1 MKKFKIITFICL
13 ALLATA
19 GVAAA
24 ADVKFEVSIDRERLG
39 LGETAQLGLS
49 FHGTQSMPAPDI
61 GSIDGLE
68 IRYIG
73 PSTMMTVINGNVSSS
88 ITHMYSVQPLR
99 VGKFQIGPFS
109 FKYKNDNFSSNMVS
123 LTVTEERAFS
133 TQRSQPQ
140 APAPEPIN
148 EKMNLED
155 RIYVTLNL
163 DKPTAYVNELIPV
176 TVKLY
181 VNRMNVS
188 DIQLPAFSQ
197 EGFSKV
203 EFKEPK
209 QYRENINGLTYDV
222 LEFRTNLY
230 ATRPG
235 DYKVGPAK
243 IKCNIVVRK
252 KVGGGAMQD
261 DMFGNDPA
269 LRDSFFD
276 DFLARYE
283 KQPLELKSDEVHL
296 IVSPLPPEGRPK
308 DFSGAVGD
316 YQFIYEASPAKVKT
330 GDPVT
335 VHMTINGTGNFN
347 TVLSPKID
355 NTEGFNAYEPE
366 VKTQENSKAFT
377 QVLIPGTEKITQ
389 IPKATFSY
397 FDPIAKEYKS
407 ITQGPIAIQVEK
419 SKEELPS
426 KVVEPVQAAPKGG
439 EKELASDIIY
449 IKEAPGRWRPRENEI
464 YKRFIFWAA
473 VFIPFMA
480 FLAIYIAVGRRNRIK
495 QDAVY
500 ASRLAAMR
508 VTKFGMRALKQKV
521 RSNDSKIFYEALF
534 KTMQD
539 YLGNRL
545 HMPPA
550 GLTFDMVSQTLL
562 AKDADA
568 AIITKVKNLFTV
580 CDQARFAFLTFNSEK
595 MWDDYKELEDIMI
608 YLERRHV

>member
-1 MKKFKIITFICL
+1 MKKFKIITFICIIL
-13 ALLATA
+13 CVAA
-19 GVAAA
+19 GIAAA
-24 ADVKFEVSIDRERLG
+24 ADAKFEVSLDRERLA

-109 FKYKNDNFSSNMVS
+109 FKYKNDNYTSNMV
-123 LTVTEERAFS
+123 LLNVTEERALN
-133 TQRSQPQ
+133 QRPQAQ
-140 APAPEPIN
+140 APAAEPIT

-155 RIYVTLNL
+155 RMFVTLNL

-209 QYRENINGLTYDV
+209 QYRENMNGLTYDV

-230 ATRPG
+230 STRPG
-235 DYKVGPAK
+235 DYKVGPAR

-252 KVGGGAMQD
+252 KMAGGMPD

-283 KQPLELKSDEVHL
+283 KQPAELKSDEAHL
-296 IVSPLPPEGRPK
+296 IVSPLPIEGRPK
-308 DFSGAVGD
+308 DFTGAVGD
-316 YQFIYEASPAKVKT
+316 YQFIYEASPTKVKT
-330 GDPVT
+330 GDPIT
-335 VHMTINGTGNFN
+335 LRMTINGTGNFN
-347 TVLSPKID
+347 TVLSPQLDVI
-355 NTEGFNAYEPE
+355 EGFNAYEPE
-366 VKTQENSKAFT
+366 VKTQENSKVFT

-389 IPKATFSY
+389 VPKATFSY
-397 FDPIAKEYKS
+397 FDPIASQYKS
-407 ITQGPIAIQVEK
+407 ITQGPIAVQVEK

-426 KVVEPVQAAPKGG
+426 KVVEPVSAASKAS
-439 EKELASDIIY
+439 EKELAGDIIY
-449 IKEAPGRWRPRENEI
+449 IKEAPGKWLPKENPI
-464 YKRFIFWAA
+464 YKNA
-473 VFIPFMA
+473 VFWLLVVIPLLA
-480 FLAIYIAVGRRNRIK
+480 FISIYIVVGRMNRIR
-495 QDAVY
+495 QDFAY
-500 ASRLAAMR
+500 ASRLASLKVAK
-508 VTKFGMRALKQKV
+508 TGMKALKRELKLA
-521 RSNDSKIFYEALF
+521 DSTIFYEALF
-534 KTMQD
+534 KTMQS

-545 HMPPA
+545 HMPPS
-550 GLTFDMVSQTLL
+550 GLTFDMVNHKLL
-562 AKDADA
+562 SEDVETAV
-568 AIITKVKNLFTV
+568 ITKIRNLFIV
-580 CDQARFAFLTFNSEK
+580 CDTVRFAFIKFNDEK
-595 MWDDYKELEDIMI
+595 MNDDYKELEDII
-608 YLERRHV
+608 KYLERRRL